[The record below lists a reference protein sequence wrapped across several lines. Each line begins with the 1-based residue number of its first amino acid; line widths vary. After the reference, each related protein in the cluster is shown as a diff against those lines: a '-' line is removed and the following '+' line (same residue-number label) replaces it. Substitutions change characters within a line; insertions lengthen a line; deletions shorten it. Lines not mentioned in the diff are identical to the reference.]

1 MACRP
6 WGVVVRGAPCYPSAR
21 VVVHLQMRSIR
32 VRHLC
37 AGLAAVSAAAVS
49 VGAQASRAFPAH
61 MHPTAATMTHLVAVR
76 GEIDGETIVSTAK
89 HYIGVPY
96 VLGGTTPRAFD
107 CSGFVRYVFAQH
119 GILLPR
125 TAHEQAALGEA
136 PNPGDT
142 LQAGDLLFFYG
153 GQGAQH
159 IAMYVGGDTIIH
171 ASSIHHHV
179 RLDVL
184 THYGVRRSWFNQRLI
199 AVRRLLPMEGLSY
212 VRTSAPPSYSLT
224 TASKPAL

>member
-1 MACRP
+1 
-6 WGVVVRGAPCYPSAR
+6 
-21 VVVHLQMRSIR
+21 MRSIR
-32 VRHLC
+32 VVPHLLI
-37 AGLAAVSAAAVS
+37 ALG
-49 VGAQASRAFPAH
+49 VGAQAPRAHKPIV
-61 MHPTAATMTHLVAVR
+61 PTTRLVAVR

-136 PNPGDT
+136 PSVGDT

-153 GQGAQH
+153 KEGAQH

-171 ASSIHHHV
+171 ASSVHHHV

-184 THYGVRRSWFNQRLI
+184 TRAGSRHTWFNERLI
-199 AVRRLLPMEGLSY
+199 AVRRLLPMDGLTY
-212 VRTSAPPSYSLT
+212 VPTSAPKSYSLM
-224 TASKPAL
+224 TAAKPAL

>member
-1 MACRP
+1 M
-6 WGVVVRGAPCYPSAR
+6 
-21 VVVHLQMRSIR
+21 VVHLQMRSIR
-32 VRHLC
+32 VLPHFVIALG
-37 AGLAAVSAAAVS
+37 A
-49 VGAQASRAFPAH
+49 GAQAPRAYPSHLHAVPA
-61 MHPTAATMTHLVAVR
+61 ATHLVAVR
-76 GEIDGETIVSTAK
+76 GEIDGQTIVSTAK
-89 HYIGVPY
+89 RYIGVPY

-136 PNPGDT
+136 PEVGDT

-153 GQGAQH
+153 KEGAQH

-171 ASSIHHHV
+171 ASSVHHHV

-184 THYGVRRSWFNQRLI
+184 TRADLRRRTWFDQRLI

-212 VRTSAPPSYSLT
+212 VPTTTPPSYSLT
-224 TASKPAL
+224 TAAKPAL

>member
-1 MACRP
+1 
-6 WGVVVRGAPCYPSAR
+6 
-21 VVVHLQMRSIR
+21 MRSIR
-32 VRHLC
+32 VVPHLL
-37 AGLAAVSAAAVS
+37 ATLAA
-49 VGAQASRAFPAH
+49 GAQAPRAHATLVH
-61 MHPTAATMTHLVAVR
+61 VTPTRLVAVR
-76 GEIDGETIVSTAK
+76 GEIDGQSIVSTAK

-119 GILLPR
+119 GIALPR

-136 PNPGDT
+136 PSPGDT

-153 GQGAQH
+153 GQGARH
-159 IAMYVGGDTIIH
+159 VVMYVGGDTIIH
-171 ASSIHHHV
+171 ASSTGHHV

-184 THYGVRRSWFNQRLI
+184 TRTGSRRTWFNERLI

-212 VRTSAPPSYSLT
+212 VPTSAPPTYSLT
-224 TASKPAL
+224 TAAKPAL

>member
-1 MACRP
+1 
-6 WGVVVRGAPCYPSAR
+6 
-21 VVVHLQMRSIR
+21 
-32 VRHLC
+32 
-37 AGLAAVSAAAVS
+37 
-49 VGAQASRAFPAH
+49 
-61 MHPTAATMTHLVAVR
+61 MHPTAAPSTRLVAVR

-153 GQGAQH
+153 GEGAQH

-171 ASSIHHHV
+171 ASSVHHHV

-199 AVRRLLPMEGLSY
+199 AVRRLLPMQGLSY
-212 VRTSAPPSYSLT
+212 VPTSAPRAYSLT

>member
-1 MACRP
+1 
-6 WGVVVRGAPCYPSAR
+6 
-21 VVVHLQMRSIR
+21 MRSIH
-32 VRHLC
+32 VVPHLVV
-37 AGLAAVSAAAVS
+37 ALS
-49 VGAQASRAFPAH
+49 VGAQAPRAYPSH
-61 MHPTAATMTHLVAVR
+61 VHAAIKTTTHLVAVR

-136 PNPGDT
+136 PSPGDT
-142 LQAGDLLFFYG
+142 LRAGDLLFFYG
-153 GQGAQH
+153 GEGAQH

-171 ASSIHHHV
+171 ASSVHHRV

-184 THYGVRRSWFNQRLI
+184 TRSGYRRSWFNQRLI

-212 VRTSAPPSYSLT
+212 VPTSTPRSYSLT
-224 TASKPAL
+224 AAAKPAL

>member
-1 MACRP
+1 
-6 WGVVVRGAPCYPSAR
+6 
-21 VVVHLQMRSIR
+21 MRSIR
-32 VRHLC
+32 VVPHLLI
-37 AGLAAVSAAAVS
+37 ALGA
-49 VGAQASRAFPAH
+49 GAQAPRAHKPIV
-61 MHPTAATMTHLVAVR
+61 PTTRLVAVR
-76 GEIDGETIVSTAK
+76 GQIDGQTIVSTAK

-136 PNPGDT
+136 PSPGDT

-153 GQGAQH
+153 GEGAQH

-171 ASSIHHHV
+171 ASSVHHHV
-179 RLDVL
+179 RLDML
-184 THYGVRRSWFNQRLI
+184 TRSGLNRRTWFNQRLI

-212 VRTSAPPSYSLT
+212 VPTSRPPTYSLT
-224 TASKPAL
+224 TAAKPVL

>member
-1 MACRP
+1 
-6 WGVVVRGAPCYPSAR
+6 
-21 VVVHLQMRSIR
+21 MRSIR
-32 VRHLC
+32 ALPHLV
-37 AGLAAVSAAAVS
+37 AILSA
-49 VGAQASRAFPAH
+49 GAQAAPHAYPSH
-61 MHPTAATMTHLVAVR
+61 VHATVKTTTHLVAVR
-76 GEIDGETIVSTAK
+76 GEIDGQTIVSTAK

-136 PNPGDT
+136 PSPGDT

-153 GQGAQH
+153 GEGAQH

-171 ASSIHHHV
+171 ASSVHHHV

-184 THYGVRRSWFNQRLI
+184 TRSGVNRRTWFNQRLI

-212 VRTSAPPSYSLT
+212 IPSSTPPSYSLT
-224 TASKPAL
+224 SAAKPAL

>member
-1 MACRP
+1 
-6 WGVVVRGAPCYPSAR
+6 
-21 VVVHLQMRSIR
+21 MRSIR
-32 VRHLC
+32 LRHLS
-37 AGLAAVSAAAVS
+37 AGLAALIGASG
-49 VGAQASRAFPAH
+49 VGAQAPRAHKPIV
-61 MHPTAATMTHLVAVR
+61 PTTRLVAVR

-136 PNPGDT
+136 PSPGDT
-142 LQAGDLLFFYG
+142 LQAGDLMFFYG

-184 THYGVRRSWFNQRLI
+184 TRSGSRRSWFNQRLI
-199 AVRRLLPMEGLSY
+199 AVRRLLPMDGLSY
-212 VRTSAPPSYSLT
+212 VPTSAPRTYSLT
-224 TASKPAL
+224 SAAKPAL

>member
-1 MACRP
+1 
-6 WGVVVRGAPCYPSAR
+6 
-21 VVVHLQMRSIR
+21 MRSIR
-32 VRHLC
+32 VLAHLVM
-37 AGLAAVSAAAVS
+37 ALA
-49 VGAQASRAFPAH
+49 VGAQAPRAYPSHVHALPA
-61 MHPTAATMTHLVAVR
+61 ATHLVAVR
-76 GEIDGETIVSTAK
+76 GEIDGEAIVSTAK

-136 PNPGDT
+136 PSPGDT
-142 LQAGDLLFFYG
+142 LEAGDLLFFYG
-153 GQGAQH
+153 KEGAQH

-171 ASSIHHHV
+171 ASSVHHHV

-184 THYGVRRSWFNQRLI
+184 SHQGLTRHTWFNQRLI

-212 VRTSAPPSYSLT
+212 VPTSAPPSYSLT
-224 TASKPAL
+224 TAAKPAL

>member
-1 MACRP
+1 
-6 WGVVVRGAPCYPSAR
+6 V
-21 VVVHLQMRSIR
+21 
-32 VRHLC
+32 
-37 AGLAAVSAAAVS
+37 
-49 VGAQASRAFPAH
+49 
-61 MHPTAATMTHLVAVR
+61 PTTRLVAVR

-136 PNPGDT
+136 PSPGDT

-153 GQGAQH
+153 GEGAQH

-171 ASSIHHHV
+171 ASSVHHHV

-184 THYGVRRSWFNQRLI
+184 TRSGLNRRSWFNQRLI

-212 VRTSAPPSYSLT
+212 VPTSRPPTYSLT
-224 TASKPAL
+224 TAAKPAL

>member
-1 MACRP
+1 
-6 WGVVVRGAPCYPSAR
+6 
-21 VVVHLQMRSIR
+21 MRSIH
-32 VRHLC
+32 VVPHLLVI
-37 AGLAAVSAAAVS
+37 LAA
-49 VGAQASRAFPAH
+49 GAQAPRAYPSHVHAMPAA
-61 MHPTAATMTHLVAVR
+61 PTRLVAVR
-76 GEIDGETIVSTAK
+76 GEIDGQTIVGTAK

-96 VLGGTTPRAFD
+96 VLGGTTPHAFD

-119 GILLPR
+119 GIALPR

-171 ASSIHHHV
+171 ASSTGHHV

-184 THYGVRRSWFNQRLI
+184 TRKGARRTWFNERLI
-199 AVRRLLPMEGLSY
+199 AVRRLLPMEGLNY
-212 VRTSAPPSYSLT
+212 VPSSAPPSYSLT
-224 TASKPAL
+224 TAGKPAL

>member
-1 MACRP
+1 MPAGDSWRWRDARANDRLP
-6 WGVVVRGAPCYPSAR
+6 ALRIAR
-21 VVVHLQMRSIR
+21 VVVLFQMRSIH
-32 VRHLC
+32 VVPHLVI
-37 AGLAAVSAAAVS
+37 ATLAA
-49 VGAQASRAFPAH
+49 AQAPRAYPSVVRAA
-61 MHPTAATMTHLVAVR
+61 PTRLVAVR
-76 GEIDGETIVSTAK
+76 GEITGATLVTTAK

-96 VLGGTTPRAFD
+96 ILGGTTPRAFD

-136 PNPGDT
+136 PAPGDT

-171 ASSIHHHV
+171 ASSTGHHV

-184 THYGVRRSWFNQRLI
+184 TRSGARRTWFNQRLI
-199 AVRRLLPMEGLSY
+199 AVRRLLPMEGLIY
-212 VRTSAPPSYSLT
+212 VPTSAPPTYSLS
-224 TASKPAL
+224 TAAKPAY